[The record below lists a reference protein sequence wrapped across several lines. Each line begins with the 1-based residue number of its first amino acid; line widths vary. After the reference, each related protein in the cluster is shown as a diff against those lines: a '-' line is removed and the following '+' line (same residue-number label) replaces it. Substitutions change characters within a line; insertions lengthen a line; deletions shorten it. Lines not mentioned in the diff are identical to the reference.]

1 MATTSLDGE
10 ASLIKFPA
18 AIAIKAMGLN
28 EPDFETLVLDLVQPF
43 ITPAKPTK
51 VVTTPSSK
59 GKYLSVRVHFTAL
72 NQAQVEN
79 IYVALR
85 AESRVKFT
93 L

>member
-28 EPDFETLVLDLVQPF
+28 EPDFERLVLDLVQPF
-43 ITPAKPTK
+43 IQPATPTK
-51 VVTTPSSK
+51 VVTNLSSK
-59 GKYLSVRVHFTAL
+59 GKYMSVRVHFTAL
-72 NQAQVEN
+72 NQAQIER
-79 IYVALR
+79 IYAALR
-85 AESRVKFT
+85 GEQRVKLT

>member
-1 MATTSLDGE
+1 MATTNLDGE

-28 EPDFETLVLDLVQPF
+28 EPGFESLVLDLAQPF
-43 ITPAKPTK
+43 IAPAKPSK
-51 VVTTPSSK
+51 VVTNLSSK
-59 GKYLSVRVHFTAL
+59 GKYISVRIHFTAL
-72 NQAQVEN
+72 NQAQIER

-85 AESRVKFT
+85 AEPRVKFT